1 MKAPELA
8 QLMDDWDPEPW
19 TARSEPARPMTP
31 EPLPAQVR
39 PPIRPNSAPGRDRS
53 ILGIALTHFVTGIV
67 ALAVSYVPIL
77 NVPGG
82 WPRAIIFLIVAL
94 LVGSAISQDD
104 GPTLFTRGWVSNL
117 VAVVAVLPLAALTV
131 TLARQPHVSLRA
143 GSAWSAIGLTLILC
157 FALVAISLGFAIWS
171 SDEPDESGL
180 LMLPSALLIP
190 AVIGIRVEVDEQ
202 AALRAMALAAIV
214 ASFAALMSW
223 SVARPLRAF
232 APPAALTIQVLALWL
247 TGHGPTFTSTSGQVV
262 PLLFSLLFT
271 VTVLVGVATNGL
283 AAFVN
288 QLERES
294 RPIYERSKDGD
305 VTRTQG
311 TQRPPLR

>member
-1 MKAPELA
+1 
-8 QLMDDWDPEPW
+8 MDDWDPEPW
-19 TARSEPARPMTP
+19 TAKSEPARPRTP
-31 EPLPAQVR
+31 EPLPAPVR
-39 PPIRPNSAPGRDRS
+39 PPIRSRGVPGRDRS
-53 ILGIALTHFVTGIV
+53 ILGIALTHAVTGLI
-67 ALAVSYVPIL
+67 ALTVSFVPFL

-82 WPRAIIFLIVAL
+82 WPRAIIVLILAL
-94 LVGSAISQDD
+94 LAGSAISQDD

-117 VAVVAVLPLAALTV
+117 ITVVAVLPLVALTV

-157 FALVAISLGFAIWS
+157 FVLIAISIGFAIWS

-190 AVIGIRVEVDEQ
+190 AVIGIRGEVDEQ
-202 AALRAMALAAIV
+202 AALRAVALAAIV
-214 ASFAALMSW
+214 AAFASLMSW

-283 AAFVN
+283 AAFVS

-294 RPIYERSKDGD
+294 RPIYDRSKEEDAP
-305 VTRTQG
+305 RTHG